1 MLRLLSAALA
11 GCLVFG
17 VMIYVVKRADE
28 PFFILLFGTLS
39 TFVLAP
45 WLVLRFWRRP
55 EPVKSA
61 ALAGTLEAHEFN
73 VARAWQIA
81 EREDEGLHFVLELAS
96 GGTLFLSG
104 QFLYQPVAKGL
115 FPCAELRLSVDT
127 RTKDVLALDCGGEQ
141 VEIVDTLDAFSDEE
155 LERRI
160 YPGAFRLYSE
170 SPSALVRSWGRAMD
184 EI

>member
-55 EPVKSA
+55 DPAKRA
-61 ALAGTLEAHEFN
+61 ARAGTLEAHEFN

-81 EREDEGLHFVLELAS
+81 ELEDEGLHFVLELAS
-96 GGTLFLSG
+96 GGTLLLSG
-104 QFLYQPVAKGL
+104 QFLYEPVAKGA
-115 FPCAELRLSVDT
+115 FPCANLRLSVDT
-127 RTKDVLALDCGGEQ
+127 RRKDVLALDCGGER

-160 YPGAFRLYSE
+160 NPGAFRLYST
-170 SPSALVRSWGRAMD
+170 PADAVLGALGRAV
-184 EI
+184 ETR

>member
-1 MLRLLSAALA
+1 MLGLLSAALA
-11 GCLVFG
+11 GCLVFV
-17 VMIYVVKRADE
+17 VMICVVKRADE
-28 PFFILLFGTLS
+28 PFFILLLGILS

-55 EPVKSA
+55 DPAKRA
-61 ALAGTLEAHEFN
+61 ARVGTLEAHEFN
-73 VARAWQIA
+73 VVRAWQIA
-81 EREDEGLHFVLELAS
+81 ELEDEGLHFVLELSS
-96 GGTLFLSG
+96 GGTLLLSG
-104 QFLYQPVAKGL
+104 QFLYEPVAKGA
-115 FPCAELRLSVDT
+115 FPCAKLRLSVDT
-127 RTKDVLALDCGGEQ
+127 RTKDVLALDCGGER

-155 LERRI
+155 LERRV